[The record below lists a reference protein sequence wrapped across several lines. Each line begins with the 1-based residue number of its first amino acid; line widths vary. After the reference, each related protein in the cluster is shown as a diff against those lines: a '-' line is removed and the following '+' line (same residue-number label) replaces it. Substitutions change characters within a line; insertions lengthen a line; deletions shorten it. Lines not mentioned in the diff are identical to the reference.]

1 MYVASSD
8 PDDLLYDDILSS
20 TFWILGKYDSRLGG
34 KLRS

>member
-20 TFWILGKYDSRLGG
+20 TFWILGKINMTRGWEEN
-34 KLRS
+34 